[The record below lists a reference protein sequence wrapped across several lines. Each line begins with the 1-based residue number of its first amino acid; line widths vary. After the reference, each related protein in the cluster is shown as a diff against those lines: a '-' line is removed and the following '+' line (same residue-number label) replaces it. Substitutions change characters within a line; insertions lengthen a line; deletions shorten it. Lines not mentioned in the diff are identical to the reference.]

1 MGGVG
6 VLDVAWRPVNHLISI
21 QFSLFSYLMM
31 ILMMMIMMMVMDGGG
46 GEDVHLQVMI
56 GGALASPPA
65 PDPPSSFRLE
75 ISWKNFVKV
84 FVGL

>member
-1 MGGVG
+1 M
-6 VLDVAWRPVNHLISI
+6 I
-21 QFSLFSYLMM
+21 M
-31 ILMMMIMMMVMDGGG
+31 ILMIMMVVMVDGGG